1 MSSCL
6 PVNVPSPE
14 GGLLDE
20 LTLFVGFCLG
30 KRDPGK
36 NSSILF
42 TGECTP
48 ENFRPTVV
56 GGREMVAD
64 FLEDFIYLFTGE
76 CTPVNFVQILLVAGK
91 WSLIFW
97 KISSILFTGE
107 CTPENFVQ
115 MLCWCLGNG
124 L

>member
-1 MSSCL
+1 LFPPQKNLRLCHTGCRSIPAMSSCL
-6 PVNVPSPE
+6 PVNVSSPE

-48 ENFRPTVV
+48 ENFRPNVV

-64 FLEDFIYLFTGE
+64 FLEDFIY
-76 CTPVNFVQILLVAGK
+76 FVYR
-91 WSLIFW
+91 
-97 KISSILFTGE
+97 
-107 CTPENFVQ
+107 
-115 MLCWCLGNG
+115 
-124 L
+124 